1 MKRTKLLLLFAIVSI
16 FVLTALCGCDLHK
29 HQDINKDGK
38 CDVCFDPIEE
48 EGEEEN
54 ENDLEIT
61 ADRTAIYSGSEV
73 NLSADGY
80 DKLGSYTASDVVYTA
95 SVSNESVSYTLDGN
109 KLTVHGSG
117 SVTVK
122 ATLGDGESNT
132 VVIDVLPSKSEVS
145 ELISYAVSTQ
155 NAYLGVCHNI
165 GLTAKNA
172 KYYNIVG
179 EENFVRI
186 NEDGTLEIIGARA
199 KNSIL
204 KITGLDG
211 EVVFEGFYS
220 VSSSNLVKAL
230 RASLLEER
238 PPLKSWRMTCG

>member
-1 MKRTKLLLLFAIVSI
+1 MKRTKLLLLIAIVSI

-54 ENDLEIT
+54 ENNFEIT

-80 DKLGSYTASDVVYTA
+80 DKLGSYTASDVVYTV
-95 SVSNESVSYTLDGN
+95 SVSNESVTYTLDGN
-109 KLTVHGSG
+109 KLTVNGSG

-155 NAYLGVCHNI
+155 NAPSCPTI
-165 GLTAKNA
+165 S
-172 KYYNIVG
+172 
-179 EENFVRI
+179 E
-186 NEDGTLEIIGARA
+186 GTP
-199 KNSIL
+199 
-204 KITGLDG
+204 
-211 EVVFEGFYS
+211 VVTTLPLFRNVTLLQS
-220 VSSSNLVKAL
+220 CWASS
-230 RASLLEER
+230 R
-238 PPLKSWRMTCG
+238 